1 MIEHIKKSLQTKLKV
16 VLLLLVTLILYNG
29 WEPRLGIFPPTFY
42 DFAFN
47 YYGFVDILTF
57 LVIIVIAYK
66 NDAFKKIFDI
76 FRPKNLLFILF
87 FIVGGN
93 IFIALAHHL
102 YFQMTPALEAFPE
115 HSIDLANYFARTPFW
130 SHSLDLFVI
139 GPISEELIYRE
150 YLYRLFDKKCLA
162 CFVSVTVFA
171 WVHTGFTYSFF
182 LYLPI
187 SLVVTLAYHRRK
199 AIGESIALHSSI
211 NLINTYLPNLL
222 SFWVL

>member
-76 FRPKNLLFILF
+76 FRPEK
-87 FIVGGN
+87 
-93 IFIALAHHL
+93 
-102 YFQMTPALEAFPE
+102 
-115 HSIDLANYFARTPFW
+115 
-130 SHSLDLFVI
+130 FVI
-139 GPISEELIYRE
+139 YFVF
-150 YLYRLFDKKCLA
+150 YCWWKYFY
-162 CFVSVTVFA
+162 CFGT
-171 WVHTGFTYSFF
+171 
-182 LYLPI
+182 
-187 SLVVTLAYHRRK
+187 
-199 AIGESIALHSSI
+199 
-211 NLINTYLPNLL
+211 
-222 SFWVL
+222 

>member
-1 MIEHIKKSLQTKLKV
+1 
-16 VLLLLVTLILYNG
+16 
-29 WEPRLGIFPPTFY
+29 
-42 DFAFN
+42 
-47 YYGFVDILTF
+47 
-57 LVIIVIAYK
+57 
-66 NDAFKKIFDI
+66 
-76 FRPKNLLFILF
+76 
-87 FIVGGN
+87 
-93 IFIALAHHL
+93 
-102 YFQMTPALEAFPE
+102 MTPALEAFPE

-150 YLYRLFDKKCLA
+150 YLYRLIDKKCLA
-162 CFVSVTVFA
+162 CFVSVTMFA
-171 WVHTGFTYSFF
+171 WVHTGFTFSFF

-222 SFWVL
+222 SFWVF